1 MASTWLDLDVP
12 PSRLRL
18 EPTLMSGMSFRW
30 ARRAADDGGVTYIG
44 VLGRHVFEVKED
56 ESTAYFRPH
65 TGADSDLAR
74 ALLVEHLS
82 LDRGAEPSA
91 WPDPPAQFLRAAAA
105 QPGVRVL
112 TIPHLEALVTFVGSA
127 NNNIARNMQ
136 MVAALAAA
144 FPANSLGHDLYGA
157 EHFAFPSAADLR
169 ALSEATLW
177 ELGWGYRAPRIFTL
191 ARQLAE
197 RGDEAFLDG
206 LALDDE
212 DGARAALLELC
223 GVGRK
228 VADCILLMSYS
239 YDGCVPVD
247 THCFQLAQAWLCPSV
262 RGKSL
267 TAANYQAIVD
277 RFHQIFGDEK
287 AGWAFMTLFCAAPL
301 ANGLRGAKAAAE
313 ETAVVEETA
322 PTDKPKRKPPK
333 RRAEAASPPPSKAR
347 RGRKKVVD
355 DDDLPT
361 QPVEAPATPTRAR
374 TLRSGRVR
382 AA

>member
-1 MASTWLDLDVP
+1 M
-12 PSRLRL
+12 
-18 EPTLMSGMSFRW
+18 
-30 ARRAADDGGVTYIG
+30 
-44 VLGRHVFEVKED
+44 
-56 ESTAYFRPH
+56 
-65 TGADSDLAR
+65 
-74 ALLVEHLS
+74 EHLS

-91 WPDPPAQFLRAAAA
+91 WADPPAQFLRAAAA

-144 FPANSLGHDLYGA
+144 FPANSLGHDLYGT

-212 DGARAALLELC
+212 DSARAALLELC

-347 RGRKKVVD
+347 RARKPVVD
-355 DDDLPT
+355 DDDPPT

-382 AA
+382 AR

>member
-1 MASTWLDLDVP
+1 MYK
-12 PSRLRL
+12 R
-18 EPTLMSGMSFRW
+18 
-30 ARRAADDGGVTYIG
+30 
-44 VLGRHVFEVKED
+44 
-56 ESTAYFRPH
+56 
-65 TGADSDLAR
+65 
-74 ALLVEHLS
+74 
-82 LDRGAEPSA
+82 
-91 WPDPPAQFLRAAAA
+91 Q
-105 QPGVRVL
+105 
-112 TIPHLEALVTFVGSA
+112 TFVGSA

-206 LALDDE
+206 LALNDE
-212 DGARAALLELC
+212 DSARAALLELC

-228 VADCILLMSYS
+228 VADCILLMSYA

-313 ETAVVEETA
+313 ETAVVEEAA
-322 PTDKPKRKPPK
+322 PTEKPKRKPPK

-347 RGRKKVVD
+347 RARKKVVD
-355 DDDLPT
+355 DDDPPT
-361 QPVEAPATPTRAR
+361 QPVLAPATPTR

-382 AA
+382 GT